1 MNKVLETK
9 IHTLFIIILIFMP
22 KINLVSID
30 KFYQGIRVEDIL
42 ILFYSLYILKSYS
55 NTRVI
60 IWNKFFQFKY
70 WIIILYLFSLS
81 ILLALINDLKN
92 IWIMVIRAAEYAIII
107 IYVNNHIEKFQTY
120 INIFKSYIIINFI
133 FSILQYYHLIGSFSS
148 LGYRDSSDI
157 LNLRSFGIS
166 GGSWEIGALINL
178 SFLILLSGLKNKRE
192 VLFYYLLSGVILI
205 LANGRANILGFAIIS
220 IYLIFFKDYFL
231 KLRNMLTYLLIL
243 LTISIIIIYFF
254 DIEKNY
260 YKYYINYFNKMMD
273 DIFFIIN
280 STYNFIIN
288 NNVPNFNEASSKNVY
303 SYIYRLLHWKD
314 INDIFQINNYHYII
328 GAGSPYLYTESIL
341 IRIITSLGLLG
352 ALIII
357 CSIRNLKILFV
368 LIFVTMG
375 LTLDL
380 FVSMKIFLFALVFM
394 KINYIN
400 ESENGLNN
408 RKTN

>member
-9 IHTLFIIILIFMP
+9 IHTLFIIILIFIP
-22 KINLVSID
+22 KINLISID

-81 ILLALINDLKN
+81 ILIALINDVKN

-107 IYVNNHIEKFQTY
+107 IYINNHIEKFQTY

-133 FSILQYYHLIGSFSS
+133 VSILQYYQLIGSFSS
-148 LGYRDSSDI
+148 LGYRRPDDI

-178 SFLILLSGLKNKRE
+178 SFLILLSFLKNKRE
-192 VLFYYLLSGVILI
+192 IAFYYLLSGVIII
-205 LANGRANILGFAIIS
+205 LANGRTNILGFAIIS
-220 IYLIFFKDYFL
+220 VYLIFFKKHFL
-231 KLRNMLTYLLIL
+231 ILRNIIIYLLTL
-243 LTISIIIIYFF
+243 LIISIIIIYFF
-254 DIEKNY
+254 DTENNY
-260 YKYYINYFNKMMD
+260 LKYYINFINKTVN
-273 DIFFIIN
+273 DIFFIVN

-288 NNVPNFNEASSKNVY
+288 SKVPSFNEATSDNVY
-303 SYIYRLLHWKD
+303 SYIYRLLHWKN
-314 INDIFQINNYHYII
+314 INDVFQINNYHYII

-352 ALIII
+352 ILIII
-357 CSIRNLKILFV
+357 CSIRNLKILFI
-368 LIFVTMG
+368 LIFFTMG
-375 LTLDL
+375 FSLDL
-380 FVSMKIFLFALVFM
+380 FVSMKIFIFALVFM

-400 ESENGLNN
+400 ESKNGLNTK
-408 RKTN
+408 KTN

>member
-1 MNKVLETK
+1 VNKVLETK

-22 KINLVSID
+22 KINLISID

-42 ILFYSLYILKSYS
+42 ILFYSLYILKSYP

-81 ILLALINDLKN
+81 VFFALINDVKN

-107 IYVNNHIEKFQTY
+107 IYINNHIEKNQTY

-148 LGYRDSSDI
+148 LGYLDSSDI
-157 LNLRSFGIS
+157 LNLRSYGIS
-166 GGSWEIGALINL
+166 GGSWEIGVLINL
-178 SFLILLSGLKNKRE
+178 SFLILLSFLKNKHE
-192 VLFYYLLSGVILI
+192 IFFYYLLCGIIII

-220 IYLIFFKDYFL
+220 IYLIFFTKYFL
-231 KLRNMLTYLLIL
+231 KLRNVIYNLLIL
-243 LTISIIIIYFF
+243 LTISTIIIYFF
-254 DIEKNY
+254 DIENKNY
-260 YKYYINYFNKMMD
+260 FEDNINYYNILID

-280 STYNFIIN
+280 NTYNLIIN
-288 NNVPNFNEASSKNVY
+288 NIVPTFNEATSEKVY
-303 SYIYRLLHWKD
+303 SYIYRLVHWKD
-314 INDIFQINNYHYII
+314 IIDVFQINNYHYII
-328 GAGSPYLYTESIL
+328 GAGSPYLYTESLL

-352 ALIII
+352 TLIII
-357 CSIRNLKILFV
+357 CSLRNLKILFV
-368 LIFVTMG
+368 LIFFTMG
-375 LTLDL
+375 FTLDL

-400 ESENGLNN
+400 KSI
-408 RKTN
+408 KWT

>member
-1 MNKVLETK
+1 VNKVLETK

-92 IWIMVIRAAEYAIII
+92 TWIMVIRAAEYAIII

-220 IYLIFFKDYFL
+220 IYLIFFKNYFL

-288 NNVPNFNEASSKNVY
+288 NNVPSFEKATSDNVY

-314 INDIFQINNYHYII
+314 INNIFQSNNYHYII

>member
-22 KINLVSID
+22 KINLIPID
-30 KFYQGIRVEDIL
+30 KFYQGIRFEDIL
-42 ILFYSLYILKSYS
+42 ILFYSLYILKSYQ
-55 NTRVI
+55 NTRII

-81 ILLALINDLKN
+81 ILLALINDVKN
-92 IWIMVIRAAEYAIII
+92 TWIMVIRSAEYAIII

-133 FSILQYYHLIGSFSS
+133 FSILQYYNLIGSFSS

-166 GGSWEIGALINL
+166 GGSWEIGVLINL
-178 SFLILLSGLKNKRE
+178 SFLILLSFLKNKHE
-192 VLFYYLLSGVILI
+192 IFFYYLLCGIILI

-220 IYLIFFKDYFL
+220 IYLIFFKNYFL
-231 KLRNMLTYLLIL
+231 KLRNMLTYFLIL
-243 LTISIIIIYFF
+243 LTISITIIYFF
-254 DIEKNY
+254 DIKENY
-260 YKYYINYFNKMMD
+260 YQYYINYFNKIMD

-288 NNVPNFNEASSKNVY
+288 NNVPTIDEATSDNVY

-375 LTLDL
+375 FTLDL

-400 ESENGLNN
+400 ESKNGLNN